1 MPAQEPDAMSS
12 FLHHLAFG
20 LYPYM
25 AVIVFLLGSLIR
37 FEREQYSWRSGSSQL
52 LRRRQLMVG
61 SVCFHVG
68 ILFLMVGHTV
78 GLLTPHALYGLV
90 ITAPQKQLLAIVSG
104 GVFGVLCFAGLTM
117 LLHRRLF
124 DERIRAT
131 SSWADIGILVLLWLQ
146 LVLGLATI
154 PFSLGHRDGSVMLL
168 LSHWAQ
174 GIVTFQADAASHLE
188 HVGLVFKAHIFLGLT
203 LFVAFPF
210 SRLVHIW
217 SAPLGYA
224 VRPYQ
229 LVRRRGRNARAA

>member
-1 MPAQEPDAMSS
+1 MNGFFD
-12 FLHHLAFG
+12 HLAFG

-25 AVIVFLLGSLIR
+25 AVAVFLLGSLIR

-68 ILFLMVGHTV
+68 ILFLMVGHAV
-78 GLLTPHALYGLV
+78 GLLTPAALYGLV

-104 GVFGVLCFAGLTM
+104 GAFGLLCFVGLSM

-131 SSWADIGILVLLWLQ
+131 SSAADIGILALLWVQ

-154 PFSLGHRDGSVMLL
+154 PFSLGHLDGSVMVR

-174 GIVTFQADAASHLE
+174 GIVTFRADAASHLE
-188 HVGLVFKAHIFLGLT
+188 GVGFIFKAHIFLGLT

-217 SAPLGYA
+217 SAPIGYA

-229 LVRRRGRNARAA
+229 LVRRRGRNARVA

>member
-1 MPAQEPDAMSS
+1 MSS
-12 FLHHLAFG
+12 YLNHLAFG
-20 LYPYM
+20 LYPYV
-25 AVIVFLLGSLIR
+25 AVVVFLLGSLIR

-52 LRRRQLMVG
+52 LRRRQMMVG

-78 GLLTPHALYGLV
+78 GLLTPQALYGLV

-104 GVFGVLCFAGLTM
+104 GIFGVLCFVGLSM

-131 SSWADIGILVLLWLQ
+131 SSWADIGILALLWLQ

-154 PFSLGHRDGSVMLL
+154 PFSLGHLDGHMMLL

-174 GIVTFQADAASHLE
+174 GIVTFQGDAASHLLD
-188 HVGLVFKAHIFLGLT
+188 VSLVFKAHILLGLT

-217 SAPLGYA
+217 SAPIGYA

>member
-1 MPAQEPDAMSS
+1 MSDY
-12 FLHHLAFG
+12 LNHLAFG
-20 LYPYM
+20 IYPYLAA
-25 AVIVFLLGSLIR
+25 AVLLLGSLLR

-68 ILFLMVGHTV
+68 ILFLMAGHTV
-78 GLLTPHALYGLV
+78 GLLTPSWLYGLV

-104 GVFGVLCFAGLTM
+104 GAAGLLCFVGLTM

-124 DERIRAT
+124 DARIRAT
-131 SSWADIGILVLLWLQ
+131 SSVADIAILALLWLQ

-154 PFSLGHRDGSVMLL
+154 PISLGHLDGHVMVQ

-174 GIVTFQADAASHLE
+174 GVVTFQGDASEHLAG
-188 HVGLVFKAHIFLGLT
+188 VGIVFKAHILLGLT

-217 SAPLGYA
+217 SAPVTYA
-224 VRPYQ
+224 IRPYQ
-229 LVRRRGRNARAA
+229 LVRRRGRNARVA

>member
-1 MPAQEPDAMSS
+1 MSAY
-12 FLHHLAFG
+12 LDHLAFG
-20 LYPYM
+20 IYPYI
-25 AVIVFLLGSLIR
+25 AVAVFLLGSLLR

-78 GLLTPHALYGLV
+78 GLLTPHSVYEHV
-90 ITAPQKQLLAIVSG
+90 ITAPQKQMLAIVSG
-104 GVFGVLCFAGLTM
+104 GAAGLLCFVGLTM

-131 SSWADIGILVLLWLQ
+131 SSFADIAILALLWVQ

-154 PFSLGHRDGSVMLL
+154 PFSLGHRDGHVMMQ
-168 LSHWAQ
+168 LSAWAQ
-174 GIVTFQADAASHLE
+174 GIVTFQSGAAGHLE
-188 HVGLVFKAHIFLGLT
+188 GVGLVFKAHILLGVT
-203 LFVAFPF
+203 LFLVFPF

-217 SAPLGYA
+217 SAPVGYA

-229 LVRRRGRNARAA
+229 LVRRRGRNARQPA